1 MEVAD
6 DCAEVFGCSIGGETT
21 GNDGGGQGRRGAD
34 AQERV
39 FPRLTWLYIQTT
51 KKHSVASSTDSVSAL
66 TEALNSHHAARAALI
81 VLALLLPTDVS
92 IRRSI
97 SAASCGLAVAMGW
110 SA

>member
-1 MEVAD
+1 MTAGGRD
-6 DCAEVFGCSIGGETT
+6 DEALM
-21 GNDGGGQGRRGAD
+21 RRNG
-34 AQERV
+34 V
-39 FPRLTWLYIQTT
+39 LPRLTWLYIQTT

-66 TEALNSHHAARAALI
+66 TEALNSHHAAHAALI